1 MQNFSTLV
9 TFPDLIASSQEMMDC
24 MNLAQRV
31 SETSLSVF
39 IWGEKGTGGL
49 QLAHY
54 IHQNSERR
62 NFPFLVFSAEG
73 LTKDAQSREL
83 FGLIQ
88 DGQRYIGKL
97 ELAQGGTVFID
108 RVDLLDE
115 SVQKQL
121 FVTLHEREFE
131 PANTHKIVKLDAR
144 IISSSLYSP
153 TQISDK
159 KLIRTELLYRLEGVP
174 FGLPSLRSRG
184 ADVIRIAERFID
196 LIGQNY
202 GMPQKRLTIQAVQE
216 MFRYEWLG
224 NAEELF
230 GCIEK
235 ACFSTGNELVIDS
248 DDLAISKITTGAQLK
263 QRDNFPDILSFDNT
277 FLLPYEDV
285 KKILLRKALHIAGGD
300 VEKAAEL
307 LGIGRATAFRL
318 IKSWEIET
326 EKESPPGK
334 GR

>member
-9 TFPDLIASSQEMMDC
+9 TFPDLIASSQEMLDS

-39 IWGEKGTGGL
+39 IWGEKGTGSL
-49 QLAHY
+49 QLAQF
-54 IHQNSERR
+54 IHQNSDRKSY
-62 NFPFLVFSAEG
+62 PFLTFSAEG
-73 LTKDAQSREL
+73 MTKEAQSREL
-83 FGLIQ
+83 FGLLQ
-88 DGQRYIGKL
+88 DGKRYIGKL

-121 FVTLHEREFE
+121 FITLHEREFV
-131 PANTHKIVKLDAR
+131 PPNTQKLVKLNTR
-144 IISSSLYSP
+144 IISSSIYSP
-153 TQISDK
+153 NELNDK
-159 KLIRTELLYRLEGVP
+159 KMIRTELLYRLEGVP
-174 FGLPSLRSRG
+174 FGLPALRSRG

-196 LIGQNY
+196 IVGQNF

-235 ACFSTGNELVIDS
+235 ACFSTGNELIIDVP
-248 DDLAISKITTGAQLK
+248 DLSFSKPNKEITLVPNNQV
-263 QRDNFPDILSFDNT
+263 PDILSFDNN
-277 FLLPYEDV
+277 FMLPYEDV
-285 KKILLRKALHIAGGD
+285 KKILLKKALYISDGD

-318 IKSWEIET
+318 IKSWEIDV
-326 EKESPPGK
+326 EKESPSGK